1 MNLQATAAS
10 NGGRQTTQQM
20 TQDFIDMLRLQQQ
33 NMAWLQRENRSLQQQ
48 QQQFGSSARRDVA
61 IEQAQVRTQ
70 NANQFNVNS
79 RADV

>member
-1 MNLQATAAS
+1 MNLQATVAS

-48 QQQFGSSARRDVA
+48 QQQFSSSARRDVA
-61 IEQAQVRTQ
+61 IEQAQVRTL
-70 NANQFNVNS
+70 NKI
-79 RADV
+79 

>member
-48 QQQFGSSARRDVA
+48 QQFSSSARRDVA
-61 IEQAQVRTQ
+61 IEQAQVRTL
-70 NANQFNVNS
+70 NKM
-79 RADV
+79 

>member
-48 QQQFGSSARRDVA
+48 QQQFGNSARRDVT
-61 IEQAQVRTQ
+61 IEQAQVRTL
-70 NANQFNVNS
+70 NKM
-79 RADV
+79 

>member
-48 QQQFGSSARRDVA
+48 QFGSSARRDVA
-61 IEQAQVRTQ
+61 IEQAQVRTAQ
-70 NANQFNVNS
+70 LSNL
-79 RADV
+79 